1 MTPKQEWKL
10 LYSFARKTK
19 DINPNLKRDVLSG
32 PCRPCG
38 YLMSM
43 VVPFMNGMLQEKK

>member
-10 LYSFARKTK
+10 LYSFARKTR
-19 DINPNLKRDVLSG
+19 DINPNLKNDVLRG
-32 PCRPCG
+32 LCKPCG

-43 VVPFMNGMLQEKK
+43 VIPFMKGEIK